1 MTLSS
6 ASAPGVRPARPW
18 KWAVV
23 LIPGLL
29 FYLAPVAAFTAP
41 QRHLLAIFT
50 ATVIALV
57 VQPVPMAV
65 SVLLALTV
73 LALTRTVPANRVLS
87 GFSDQTVW
95 LIFVAFL
102 FSRAI
107 TATGFGLRIAYLFI
121 RRFGRSPLTLGY
133 SIAASDLVLA
143 PFVPSDTGRGGGIIY
158 PITRSV
164 AQAFGSEPGPTA
176 GKLGS
181 FLILTSFHVNCIV
194 SAMFLTS
201 MAANPLMAQ
210 FARQVA
216 HVDLTWVRWAEGAV
230 VPGLLAL
237 IAVPWIIF
245 RLNPPTVRTTDTA
258 RQVAGD
264 ELRKLGPMSVRER
277 WLAGILLC
285 VMAGWIS
292 APWHGVANAFV
303 ALGAVCAILLTGVLK
318 WSDLLE
324 EKPAWDA
331 LMWFGPL
338 LMMASE
344 LNQSGVIKILSG
356 ALISN
361 LHGWPWGAV
370 FVVLVPAY
378 LYIHYSFASMTA
390 HATALYQP
398 FLAAMVLGGVPP
410 LMAALALEYFTSLN
424 AILTHYG
431 TGSAPVF
438 FGAGYVSQGTWWK
451 MGFLLSLVGLA
462 IWLGVGS
469 LWWKL
474 LGWW

>member
-1 MTLSS
+1 M
-6 ASAPGVRPARPW
+6 
-18 KWAVV
+18 

-29 FYLAPVAAFTAP
+29 LYFVPIAGFTAA
-41 QRHLLAIFT
+41 QRHLLAVFI
-50 ATVIALV
+50 ATVIGLV

-73 LALTRTVPANRVLS
+73 LALTGTVPGNRVLS

-102 FSRAI
+102 FARAI

-133 SIAASDLVLA
+133 SIAASDMVLA

-158 PITRSV
+158 PIARSV
-164 AQAFGSEPGPTA
+164 AQAFGSEPGSTA
-176 GKLGS
+176 GRLGS

-216 HVDLTWVRWAEGAV
+216 HVDLTWVRWAAGAA
-230 VPGLLAL
+230 VPGVLSL
-237 IAVPWIIF
+237 ILVPWVIF
-245 RLNPPTVRTTDTA
+245 RLNPPEVRRTDSA

-264 ELRKLGPMSVRER
+264 ELSKLGPMSTRER
-277 WLAGILLC
+277 WLAVILLF
-285 VMAGWIS
+285 VMAGWVS

-344 LNQSGVIKILSG
+344 LNQSGVIKILSS
-356 ALISN
+356 ALISS
-361 LHGWPWGAV
+361 LHGWAWGMV
-370 FVVLVPAY
+370 FLALVPAY
-378 LYIHYSFASMTA
+378 LYIHYTFASMTA
-390 HATALYQP
+390 HATALYQA

-410 LMAALALEYFTSLN
+410 LIAALSLGYFSSLN
-424 AILTHYG
+424 AVLTHYG

-451 MGFLLSLVGLA
+451 LGFIVSVIDLA
-462 IWLGVGS
+462 IWVGIGS
-469 LWWKL
+469 MWWKL